1 MPETQ
6 SQSCHVLVVGG
17 GPAGIAAATRTSE
30 RGLKT
35 ILVDDN
41 LQLGGQIWRAPA
53 GQPLELSHQTTVWI
67 GKLKTSKATIHLESR
82 VVARVSE
89 HRVLVESSNAGAEEI
104 SYRDLII
111 ATGARERFLPF
122 PGWTLPNVT
131 GAGGLQALVKGGLPV
146 SGKKIVV
153 AGTGPLLLAV
163 AAFLRKKGAVVEGV
177 YEQASR
183 RKILRFLLRLASAP
197 GKGLQALQSRVSLA
211 GAAYNLGWWPVGAE
225 GSNKLERVV
234 LTNGLRRKEVACD
247 FLACGFGL
255 VPNLE
260 LPALLGCDIGNGRV
274 VVDDF
279 LRTSQ
284 KNVFAVGET
293 TGIGG
298 LEMSLLEG
306 EIAGMVVS
314 DGEAEC
320 TSLLSRRRKFA
331 GFVGAMEDAF
341 ELRPELSALMTPET
355 IVCRCED
362 VLWKSILPHGDW
374 RSAKLHTRVGMGA
387 CQGRVCGSALEY
399 LRGWSLESVRPP
411 IYPARV
417 ATLANGTD
425 Q

>member
-1 MPETQ
+1 MPETH
-6 SQSCHVLVVGG
+6 SQSCDVLVVGG
-17 GPAGIAAATRTSE
+17 GPAGIAAATRAAE

-53 GQPLELSHQTTVWI
+53 GRPLELSDQATAWI
-67 GKLKTSKATIHLESR
+67 ARLRASQATIHLESR

-89 HRVLVESSNAGAEEI
+89 RQVLVEGKSGAKEI
-104 SYRDLII
+104 SYGDLII

-146 SGKKIVV
+146 SGKKILI
-153 AGTGPLLLAV
+153 AGSGPLLLAV
-163 AAFLRKKGAVVEGV
+163 AAFLKKRGAVVEGV

-183 RKILRFLLRLASAP
+183 QKILRFLLRLASAP
-197 GKGLQALQSRVSLA
+197 GKGLQGLRYRVSLA
-211 GAAYNLGWWPVGAE
+211 GSAYNVGWWPVAAE
-225 GSNKLERVV
+225 GPNKLERVV
-234 LTNGLRRKEVACD
+234 LTNGLRLKEVACD

-260 LPALLGCDIGNGRV
+260 LPALLDCDIRNGRV
-274 VVDDF
+274 AVDEY

-284 KNVFAVGET
+284 KNIFAVGET

-314 DGEAEC
+314 GREAEC
-320 TSLLSRRRKFA
+320 ASLLSRRRKFA
-331 GFVGAMEDAF
+331 GFVAAMEDAF
-341 ELRPELSALMTPET
+341 ELRPELSRLMTNET

-362 VLWKSILPHGDW
+362 VVWKSLVPQQDW

-387 CQGRVCGSALEY
+387 CQGRVCGSALEF

-417 ATLANGTD
+417 ATLANGGD
-425 Q
+425 E

>member
-1 MPETQ
+1 MPETH
-6 SQSCHVLVVGG
+6 SQSCDVLVVGG
-17 GPAGIAAATRTSE
+17 GPAGMVAASRAAE

-35 ILVDDN
+35 VLVDDN

-53 GQPLELSHQTTVWI
+53 ERPLELSDQATAWI
-67 GKLKTSKATIHLESR
+67 GRLRASKTTILLESR

-89 HRVLVESSNAGAEEI
+89 HQVLIESKAGAEEI
-104 SYRDLII
+104 AYRDLIV

-153 AGTGPLLLAV
+153 AGSGPLLLAV
-163 AAFLRKKGAVVEGV
+163 AAFLKKRGAVVEGV
-177 YEQASR
+177 YEQASQ

-197 GKGLQALQSRVSLA
+197 GKSLQALQYRVGLGGS
-211 GAAYNLGWWPVGAE
+211 AYNVGWWPIAAE
-225 GSNKLERVV
+225 GSKKLERVV

-260 LPALLGCDIGNGRV
+260 LPALLGCDIRKGQL
-274 VVDDF
+274 VVDEF

-284 KNVFAVGET
+284 KNIFAVGET

-306 EIAGMVVS
+306 EIAGMAVS
-314 DGEAEC
+314 GREAEC
-320 TSLLSRRRKFA
+320 APLLSRRRKSA
-331 GFVGAMEDAF
+331 GFVTAMEDAF
-341 ELRPELSALMTPET
+341 ELRSELNGLVAPET

-362 VLWKSILPHGDW
+362 VAWKSILPHGDW

-387 CQGRVCGSALEY
+387 CQGRVCGSALEFV
-399 LRGWSLESVRPP
+399 RGWSLESVRPP

-417 ATLANGTD
+417 ATLTNGID

>member
-1 MPETQ
+1 MPEIQ
-6 SQSCHVLVVGG
+6 SQSCDVLVVGG
-17 GPAGIAAATRTSE
+17 GPAGIVAATCAAE

-35 ILVDDN
+35 VLVDDN

-53 GQPLELSHQTTVWI
+53 GRPLELSHQATSWI
-67 GKLKTSKATIHLESR
+67 GKLRASKATIHLESR

-89 HRVLVESSNAGAEEI
+89 QQVLVESKAGAEEI

-122 PGWTLPNVT
+122 PGWTLSNVT

-153 AGTGPLLLAV
+153 AGSGPLLLAV
-163 AAFLRKKGAVVEGV
+163 AAFLKKRGAVVEGV

-197 GKGLQALQSRVSLA
+197 GKGLQALQYRVSLA
-211 GAAYNLGWWPVGAE
+211 GSAYNVGWWPVAAE
-225 GSNKLERVV
+225 GTEKLERVV

-260 LPALLGCDIGNGRV
+260 LPALLGCDVRNGRV
-274 VVDDF
+274 LVDEY

-284 KNVFAVGET
+284 KNIFAVGEA

-306 EIAGMVVS
+306 EIAGLAVS
-314 DGEAEC
+314 GREAEC
-320 TSLLSRRRKFA
+320 ASLLSRRRKSA
-331 GFVGAMEDAF
+331 EFVAAMDDAF
-341 ELRPELSALMTPET
+341 ELRSELNALMTPET

-362 VLWKSILPHGDW
+362 VVWKSILPQGDW

-387 CQGRVCGSALEY
+387 CQGRVCGSALEFVK
-399 LRGWSLESVRPP
+399 GWSLESVRPP

>member
-1 MPETQ
+1 MPETH
-6 SQSCHVLVVGG
+6 SQSCDVLVVGG
-17 GPAGIAAATRTSE
+17 GPAGIVAAARAAE

-35 ILVDDN
+35 VLVDDN

-53 GQPLELSHQTTVWI
+53 GRPLQLSDQATAWI
-67 GKLKTSKATIHLESR
+67 GRLRASKTTILLESR

-89 HRVLVESSNAGAEEI
+89 HQVLIESKAGAEEI
-104 SYRDLII
+104 AYRDLIV

-131 GAGGLQALVKGGLPV
+131 GAGGLQALVKGGLSV

-153 AGTGPLLLAV
+153 AGSGPLLLAV
-163 AAFLRKKGAVVEGV
+163 AAFLKKRGAVVEGV
-177 YEQASR
+177 YEQASQ

-197 GKGLQALQSRVSLA
+197 GKCLQAVQYRVSL
-211 GAAYNLGWWPVGAE
+211 GGSAYNVGWWPIAAE
-225 GSNKLERVV
+225 GSKKLERAVF
-234 LTNGLRRKEVACD
+234 TNGLRRKEVACD

-260 LPALLGCDIGNGRV
+260 LPALLGCDIRKGRV
-274 VVDDF
+274 VVDEF

-284 KNVFAVGET
+284 KSIFAVGET

-306 EIAGMVVS
+306 EIASMAVS
-314 DGEAEC
+314 GREAEC
-320 TSLLSRRRKFA
+320 APLMSRRRKSA
-331 GFVGAMEDAF
+331 GFVAAMEDAF
-341 ELRPELSALMTPET
+341 ELRSELNGLVAPET

-362 VLWKSILPHGDW
+362 VAWKSILPHGDW

-387 CQGRVCGSALEY
+387 CQGRVCGSALEFV
-399 LRGWSLESVRPP
+399 RGWSLESVRPP

-417 ATLANGTD
+417 ATLANGID
-425 Q
+425 

>member
-1 MPETQ
+1 
-6 SQSCHVLVVGG
+6 
-17 GPAGIAAATRTSE
+17 
-30 RGLKT
+30 
-35 ILVDDN
+35 VDDN

-53 GQPLELSHQTTVWI
+53 GRPLELSHQATNWI
-67 GKLKTSKATIHLESR
+67 GRLRASKATIHLESR
-82 VVARVSE
+82 VVARVTE
-89 HRVLVESSNAGAEEI
+89 QRVLVEGKAGAKEI
-104 SYRDLII
+104 SCGNLIV

-131 GAGGLQALVKGGLPV
+131 GAGGLQALVKGGVPV

-153 AGTGPLLLAV
+153 AGSGPLLLAV
-163 AAFLRKKGAVVEGV
+163 AAFLEERGAIVEGV

-197 GKGLQALQSRVSLA
+197 GKALQALQYRVGLA
-211 GAAYNLGWWPVGAE
+211 GSGYNVGWWPVAAE
-225 GSNKLERVV
+225 GSQKLERVV

-247 FLACGFGL
+247 YLACGFGL

-260 LPALLGCDIGNGRV
+260 LPALLGCDIRNGRV
-274 VVDDF
+274 VVDEC

-284 KNVFAVGET
+284 KNIFAVGET

-306 EIAGMVVS
+306 EIAGMAVS
-314 DGEAEC
+314 GRESEC
-320 TSLLSRRRKFA
+320 GSLMARRRKLA
-331 GFVGAMEDAF
+331 GFVTAMENAF
-341 ELRPELSALMTPET
+341 ALRSELNGLITAET

-362 VLWKSILPHGDW
+362 VVWKSILPHGDW

-387 CQGRVCGSALEY
+387 CQGRVCGSALEV

-417 ATLANGTD
+417 ATLADGID
-425 Q
+425 LQS